1 MMWDVFI
8 WFAAAAAFCW
18 LSAAVLAFIS
28 KRPAVPAIV
37 SISGTVIFL
46 VFISAMWIMLGR
58 PPMRTM
64 GETRLWYSFFLSIV
78 GVVIYLRYHYK
89 WILSFGALMSVM
101 FVCINLF
108 KPEIHTKAL
117 MPALQSAWF
126 VPHVIVYMFSY
137 AILGAVTLLALY
149 FWARNSSEPVTPEEM
164 KICDTLVR
172 IGWSFLTMGMVMG
185 ALWAKVAWG
194 DYWTWDPKETWAAV
208 TWLSYMFYLHS
219 RPRIKRPAVAFA
231 ILFLSFLMLQ
241 MCWYGVNYLPS
252 AQGASLHVY

>member
-8 WFAAAAAFCW
+8 WFAATAAFCW

-78 GVVIYLRYHYK
+78 GVVIYWRYHYK

-126 VPHVIVYMFSY
+126 VPHVIVYM
-137 AILGAVTLLALY
+137 
-149 FWARNSSEPVTPEEM
+149 
-164 KICDTLVR
+164 
-172 IGWSFLTMGMVMG
+172 
-185 ALWAKVAWG
+185 
-194 DYWTWDPKETWAAV
+194 
-208 TWLSYMFYLHS
+208 
-219 RPRIKRPAVAFA
+219 
-231 ILFLSFLMLQ
+231 
-241 MCWYGVNYLPS
+241 
-252 AQGASLHVY
+252 